1 MVITKRIIILLVFGI
16 VSISQV
22 HAQKKGKLEKFID
35 KIYDKVEGD
44 TSKPNKKY
52 FMALPIWGLYPETG
66 WRLGLSLVYLFHT
79 KKDVVTRPSLVR
91 LNGQYTQNKQS
102 SIKPY
107 FDIFTNRNMFNFKG
121 SYTYTKFIE
130 NYWGIGNTQTDASKE
145 LYDFT
150 LNRLQLRG
158 TYQIYKNVYAGINLE
173 TDKMSDLGFVV
184 GSALKAS
191 NIIGVNNSY
200 TAGAGLVLSFDNR
213 DHIYYPLHGHLID
226 ISTLFNSKAIGSNY
240 EFNNLTLDARTYI
253 KLWNNNVLALQA
265 FGNFN
270 EGNIPF
276 RQMGTIGSDM
286 YMRGYYNGRFR
297 DKHAAA
303 VQAELRKQVWG
314 PISMVF
320 FAGAGNVGNT
330 LSNLFENIKPN
341 YGIGIRGIAMRKERI
356 NLRIDYGRGE
366 NGIQGMYFTLGEA
379 F

>member
-1 MVITKRIIILLVFGI
+1 MVIGKRITLFIFFCLIIFGE
-16 VSISQV
+16 
-22 HAQKKGKLEKFID
+22 AKGQKKGKLEKLLD
-35 KIYDKVEGD
+35 KVYDKVEGD

-52 FMALPIWGLYPETG
+52 FVALPIWGLYPETG
-66 WRLGLSLVYLFHT
+66 WRLGVSLVYLFHT
-79 KKDVVTRPSLVR
+79 KKDAITRPSLLR
-91 LNGQYTQNKQS
+91 LNGQYTQNHQS

-107 FDIFTNRNMFNFKG
+107 FDIFTNRNKFNIKG

-150 LNRLQLRG
+150 LNKMQLRG
-158 TYQIYKNVYAGINLE
+158 TYQVYKNVYAGINIE
-173 TDKMSDLGFVV
+173 TNKMSELGFMD
-184 GSALKAS
+184 GSAMKSS
-191 NIIGVNNSY
+191 NILGVNNSF
-200 TAGAGLVLSFDNR
+200 TAGAGVVLSFDNR

-226 ISTLFNSKAIGSNY
+226 ISTLFNSKSIGSTY
-240 EFNNLTLDARTYI
+240 EFNNLTIDARSYI
-253 KLWNNNVLALQA
+253 KLWKYNVLALQA

-286 YMRGYYNGRFR
+286 FMRGYYNGRFR
-297 DKHAAA
+297 DNHALS

-314 PISMVF
+314 PISMVLF
-320 FAGAGNVGNT
+320 VGAGNVGNK
-330 LSNLFENIKPN
+330 LSNLMDNIKPN

-366 NGIQGMYFTLGEA
+366 NDIQGMYFTLGEA

>member
-1 MVITKRIIILLVFGI
+1 MVITKRIIILVVFGI
-16 VSISQV
+16 LSISQV
-22 HAQKKGKLEKFID
+22 HAQKKGKLEKFLD
-35 KIYDKVEGD
+35 KVYDKVEGD

-52 FMALPIWGLYPETG
+52 FVALPIWGLYPETG

-79 KKDVVTRPSLVR
+79 KKDAVTRPSLVR
-91 LNGQYTQNKQS
+91 LNGQYTQNHQS

-107 FDIFTNRNMFNFKG
+107 FDIFTNRNKFNFKG

-130 NYWGIGNTQTDASKE
+130 NYWGIGNTQTDDSKE
-145 LYDFT
+145 QYDFT

-158 TYQIYKNVYAGINLE
+158 TYQIYKNVYAGINFE
-173 TDKMSDLGFVV
+173 TDKMSDLGFRD

-191 NIIGVNNSY
+191 NIIGVNDSY
-200 TAGAGLVLSFDNR
+200 TAGAGFVLSFDNR

-226 ISTLFNSKAIGSNY
+226 IGTLFNSQAIGSKY
-240 EFNNLTLDARTYI
+240 EFNNLTVDARSYI
-253 KLWNNNVLALQA
+253 KLWNHNVLALQA

-286 YMRGYYNGRFR
+286 FMRGYYNGRFR
-297 DKHAAA
+297 DNHAAA
-303 VQAELRKQVWG
+303 IQAELRKQVWG

-320 FAGAGNVGNT
+320 FAGAGNVGST
-330 LSNLFENIKPN
+330 FGNLFEHIKPN

-366 NGIQGMYFTLGEA
+366 NGTQGMYFTLGEA

>member
-1 MVITKRIIILLVFGI
+1 MVIGKRITLLFFFSLIIFGE
-16 VSISQV
+16 
-22 HAQKKGKLEKFID
+22 ANGQKKGKLEKLLD
-35 KIYDKVEGD
+35 KVYDKVEGD

-52 FMALPIWGLYPETG
+52 FVALPIWGLYPETG
-66 WRLGLSLVYLFHT
+66 WRLGVSLVYLFHT
-79 KKDVVTRPSLVR
+79 KKDAITRPSLLR
-91 LNGQYTQNKQS
+91 LNGQYTQNHQS

-107 FDIFTNRNMFNFKG
+107 FDIFTNRNKFNIKG

-150 LNRLQLRG
+150 LNKMQLRG
-158 TYQIYKNVYAGINLE
+158 TYQVYKNVYAGINIE
-173 TDKMSDLGFVV
+173 TNKMSELGFMD
-184 GSALKAS
+184 GSAMKSS
-191 NIIGVNNSY
+191 NILGVNNSF
-200 TAGAGLVLSFDNR
+200 TAGAGVVLSFDNR

-226 ISTLFNSKAIGSNY
+226 ISTLFNSKSIGSTY
-240 EFNNLTLDARTYI
+240 EFNNLTIDARSYI
-253 KLWNNNVLALQA
+253 KLWKYNVLALQA

-286 YMRGYYNGRFR
+286 FMRGYYNGRFR
-297 DKHAAA
+297 DNHALS

-314 PISMVF
+314 PISMVLF
-320 FAGAGNVGNT
+320 VGAGNVGNK
-330 LSNLFENIKPN
+330 LSNLMDNIKPN

>member
-1 MVITKRIIILLVFGI
+1 MA
-16 VSISQV
+16 ISKKKFWLYFFCMIALGKVQ
-22 HAQKKGKLEKFID
+22 AQKKGKLEKFLD
-35 KIYDKVEGD
+35 KVYNKVEGD

-66 WRLGLSLVYLFHT
+66 WRFGLSLVYLFHA
-79 KKDVVTRPSLVR
+79 KKDVVTRPSLLR
-91 LNGQYTQNKQS
+91 LNGQYTQNHQS

-107 FDIFTNRNMFNFKG
+107 FDIFTNRNKFNFKG

-173 TDKMSDLGFVV
+173 TNKMSDLGFAY

-191 NIIGVNNSY
+191 NVIGVNDSY
-200 TAGAGLVLSFDNR
+200 TAGAGVVLSFDNR

-226 ISTLFNSKAIGSNY
+226 ISTLFNSQAVGSKY
-240 EFNNLTLDARTYI
+240 EFNNLTVDARSYI
-253 KLWNNNVLALQA
+253 KLWNYNVLALQA

-270 EGNIPF
+270 DGNIPF

-286 YMRGYYNGRFR
+286 FMRGCYSSRAAQASMGTYFHGVFCWGR
-297 DKHAAA
+297 
-303 VQAELRKQVWG
+303 
-314 PISMVF
+314 
-320 FAGAGNVGNT
+320 
-330 LSNLFENIKPN
+330 
-341 YGIGIRGIAMRKERI
+341 
-356 NLRIDYGRGE
+356 
-366 NGIQGMYFTLGEA
+366 
-379 F
+379 